1 MDQLLEDRAAVVTG
15 ATSGIGRAVARRF
28 ADHGADV
35 VVADLRERPREGG
48 APTHE
53 RIDEETD
60 RRARF
65 VECDVRDPAALERA
79 VAAADAFGG
88 VDAMVNNAGVFHAES
103 FLTADEATFDRVFE
117 TNVKGTYF
125 GSQAA
130 ARRMVERGSGSIV
143 NLSSTAGL
151 YGVGDYVAYS
161 ASKGAIRLMTYALA
175 DALGPD
181 GVRANV
187 VHPGVVETAMT
198 REDSEVIDTSA
209 GEAFRERIPLGEFGR
224 PEDVAD
230 AALYLASDLARYVT
244 GESLV
249 VDGGVHST
257 G

>member
-1 MDQLLEDRAAVVTG
+1 MDQLLGDRTAVVTG
-15 ATSGIGRAVARRF
+15 ATSGIGRAIARRF
-28 ADHGADV
+28 AAHGADV
-35 VVADLRERPREGG
+35 VVADLREQPREGG

-53 RIDEETD
+53 RIADETD

-65 VECDVRDPAALERA
+65 VECDVRDPTALEQA
-79 VAAADAFGG
+79 VAAADGFGG
-88 VDAMVNNAGVFHAES
+88 VDVMVNNAGVFRAES
-103 FLTADEATFDRVFE
+103 FLTADEAEFDRVFE

-130 ARRMVERGSGSIV
+130 ARRMVNRGGGSIV

-161 ASKGAIRLMTYALA
+161 ASKGAVRLMTYALA
-175 DALGPD
+175 DALGSD

-198 REDSEVIDTSA
+198 REDSRVVGTDA
-209 GEAFRERIPLGEFGR
+209 GEAFRDRIPLGAFGR

-249 VDGGVHST
+249 VDGGIHST